1 MMCVLF
7 GKNKTSGIFNPS
19 ILSVFKHRCKMTPQ
33 EVLLELKAR
42 YSKYMSSSPESREL
56 PRPCGPTQSPFAAV
70 LTCIDARVPV
80 DDIFDNNDNK
90 LMIARVAG
98 NIASAEI
105 AGSLEYASA
114 VAGCKVIVVMGH
126 THCGAVASAIAE
138 ADVTNNIT
146 TLLSHIDCC
155 GSTDPGEVTVM
166 NIKNTCAQLEN
177 NSLLKGLIDKGDLMV
192 VGALYD
198 VESCEITWM

>member
-1 MMCVLF
+1 MSP
-7 GKNKTSGIFNPS
+7 N
-19 ILSVFKHRCKMTPQ
+19 
-33 EVLLELKAR
+33 EVLEELKAR
-42 YSKYMSSSPESREL
+42 YSNYMSSSPDNREL
-56 PRPCGPTQSPFAAV
+56 PRPCGPTQSPIAAI

-80 DDIFDNNDNK
+80 DDIFDNNDNS

-98 NIASAEI
+98 NIASTEI

-126 THCGAVASAIAE
+126 THCGAVASAIAQ
-138 ADVTNNIT
+138 ADVTSNIT
-146 TLLSHIDCC
+146 TLLSHIDTC
-155 GSTDPGEVTVM
+155 GSTDAGEVTIS
-166 NIKNTCAQLEN
+166 NIKNTCTQLES
-177 NSLLKGLIDKGDLMV
+177 NSLLSGLISSGDLKV

>member
-1 MMCVLF
+1 MNPNQVLD
-7 GKNKTSGIFNPS
+7 
-19 ILSVFKHRCKMTPQ
+19 
-33 EVLLELKAR
+33 ELKSR
-42 YSKYMSSSPESREL
+42 YNKYMSSSPESREL
-56 PRPCGPTQSPFAAV
+56 PRPCGPTQSPIAAI

-80 DDIFDNNDNK
+80 DDIFDNNDNS

-105 AGSLEYASA
+105 TGSLEYASA

-126 THCGAVASAIAE
+126 THCGAVASAIAQ

-146 TLLSHIDCC
+146 TLLSHIDTC
-155 GSTDPGEVTVM
+155 GSTDAGEVTVS
-166 NIKNTCAQLEN
+166 NIKSTCTQLET
-177 NSLLKGLIDKGDLMV
+177 NSLLSGLISKGELMV